1 MERKKK
7 CIVCGE
13 HKELSE
19 FYSCVRTIKKWTYR
33 SYQSACK
40 LCNGIYSKKYNE
52 KYQKK
57 RKVYLDSHPWE
68 KTYLYIKRRCC
79 CKDGKYFKRGIKNF
93 LIKEDLKYL
102 WFRDKAYLMQKPSID
117 RIDSDGDYI
126 LSNCR
131 YREWL
136 ENSKDVDRTKFL
148 GEKNPNWKG
157 GFPHCPICNK
167 QLADYN
173 AKSCREHIK
182 EIK

>member
-7 CIVCGE
+7 CKMVF
-13 HKELSE
+13 KEKGAKYL
-19 FYSCVRTIKKWTYR
+19 
-33 SYQSACK
+33 
-40 LCNGIYSKKYNE
+40 NNHIYF
-52 KYQKK
+52 
-57 RKVYLDSHPWE
+57 PWG
-68 KTYLYIKRRCC
+68 KTLIYIKTRCNNP
-79 CKDGKYFKRGIKNF
+79 KASNYNQYGGRGIKY
-93 LIKEDLKYL
+93 LITKEELKFL
-102 WFRDKAYLMQKPSID
+102 WFRDKAYLMKRTSID
-117 RIDSDGDYI
+117 RIDSYGNYT

-182 EIK
+182 AVK